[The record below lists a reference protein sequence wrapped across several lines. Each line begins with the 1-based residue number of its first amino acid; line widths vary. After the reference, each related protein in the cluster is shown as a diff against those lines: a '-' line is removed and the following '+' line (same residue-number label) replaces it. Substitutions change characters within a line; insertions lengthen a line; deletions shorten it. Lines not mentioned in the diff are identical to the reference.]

1 MSTVKE
7 IGLDISRGDALV
19 EIKGTTT
26 TMRDFEDTTINPTP
40 AGDSPAKPSKRP
52 GFWRRRQLKSKWLSL
67 FNFTIRKHLVPLLSA
82 LFLTIGAGILLPV
95 TAIFLGNLFDAF
107 SNFGAEKTTG
117 DQLQERVVNN
127 CIILVALGAATW
139 VLNGGYF
146 TLWVAFGELQAKCVR
161 ELLFEDMLRKD
172 LEWFE
177 MRKDGMGAFLPRL
190 QT

>member
-1 MSTVKE
+1 MSTAKE
-7 IGLDISRGDALV
+7 MGLDVSRGDILV
-19 EIKGTTT
+19 DIKDTT
-26 TMRDFEDTTINPTP
+26 TMTDVEVTSINTTATGELP
-40 AGDSPAKPSKRP
+40 AESSKRP
-52 GFWRRRQLKSKWLSL
+52 SFWRRRQLKSKWLPL
-67 FNFTIRKHLVPLLSA
+67 FNFTIKKHLVPLLSA
-82 LFLTIGAGILLPV
+82 LFLAIAAGILYPV
-95 TAIFLGNLFDAF
+95 TAIFLGKLFDAF

-117 DQLQERVVNN
+117 DQLLERVVNN
-127 CIILVALGAATW
+127 CIVLLALGAATW